1 MITRRRFLTGA
12 VVASL
17 AGAPRRTWAQARGAP
32 PQPRAI
38 DVHAH
43 FYPERFLKSLADEGG
58 PADAKIEYVGP
69 GRPVL
74 VRGASRLELDATY
87 WDLDLRL
94 RRMNAQGVTIH
105 ALSLTTPMVHWASPD
120 RGVTL
125 ARQVNDA
132 MVEAHTAFPARF
144 VGLATLPLQDVALA
158 MQELDR
164 VAGLKAMRGVYLPTH
179 VAGRELSDPA
189 LFPIY
194 ERCEALDL
202 PVLLHPTSV
211 IGADRLARANDL
223 SNLLGTPFDGTVA
236 AANLVFGGVLDR
248 CPKLNVVLPHAGGAL
263 PYLWGRLQHAQ
274 EVRPE
279 LRATAQKPFREYLRR
294 FYYDTLGHAPET
306 VRFLVGLVGTDRVL
320 MGSDY
325 CFDLGYEKP
334 RDIVTKLGLKP
345 ADQDRI
351 FSGNAARLFK
361 L

>member
-1 MITRRRFLTGA
+1 
-12 VVASL
+12 
-17 AGAPRRTWAQARGAP
+17 
-32 PQPRAI
+32 
-38 DVHAH
+38 VHAH

-58 PADAKIEYVGP
+58 PADARIEYLGP

-74 VRGASRLELDATY
+74 IRGASRLELDATY
-87 WDLDLRL
+87 WDLEQRV
-94 RRMNAQGVTIH
+94 RRMTAQGVTVH
-105 ALSLTTPMVHWASPD
+105 ALSLTTPMVHWAPPE
-120 RGVTL
+120 RGAQL
-125 ARQVNDA
+125 ARLVNEA
-132 MVEAHTAFPARF
+132 MAEAHAAFPTRF
-144 VGLATLPLQDVALA
+144 VGLAALPVQDPALA

-164 VAGLKAMRGVYLPTH
+164 AAGLKAMRGIYLPTH
-179 VAGRELSDPA
+179 VGARELSDPA
-189 LFPIY
+189 FFPIY

-211 IGADRLARANDL
+211 IGADRLGRANDL
-223 SNLLGTPFDGTVA
+223 GNLLGTPFDGTVA
-236 AANLVFGGVLDR
+236 SASLVFGGVLDR
-248 CPKLNVVLPHAGGAL
+248 YPKLNVVLPHAGGAL

-279 LRATAQKPFREYLRR
+279 MRNAAQKPFREYLRR
-294 FYYDTLGHAPET
+294 FHYDTLGHAPET
-306 VRFLVGLVGTDRVL
+306 VRFLVGLVGPDRVL

-345 ADQDRI
+345 ADQDKV